1 MSNVHLFKSM
11 DSPSNSSCQRYC
23 AAGSALL
30 EEVVYELLEETV
42 SELLE
47 EFLESLDSSRLSPLR
62 MTDEE
67 DSAELSITLSLELER
82 RFPLEAGMTKDE
94 LVSAGMTE
102 EEDSAELSA
111 GPAKLGDASSE
122 HAAKATIPTAAMNLY
137 PIKPTPYFFTLR
149 RDLPGG
155 RAQSRQLWLALP

>member
-1 MSNVHLFKSM
+1 M
-11 DSPSNSSCQRYC
+11 
-23 AAGSALL
+23 
-30 EEVVYELLEETV
+30 
-42 SELLE
+42 
-47 EFLESLDSSRLSPLR
+47 
-62 MTDEE
+62 DEE
-67 DSAELSITLSLELER
+67 DVAELSIAISLELER

-122 HAAKATIPTAAMNLY
+122 HAAKQAIKAAHPIATNLY

-149 RDLPGG
+149 PDLPGG
-155 RAQSRQLWLALP
+155 HVQSRQPLLA